1 MTALSKWE
9 NLQPEGLVQMIGLLF
24 IYLKYLYH
32 VLILQ
37 TILLLKQQKLEGQY
51 IVSTQQVKINT

>member
-1 MTALSKWE
+1 
-9 NLQPEGLVQMIGLLF
+9 MIGLLF